1 MTELEFIHTVKNIE
15 DRMYR
20 LAKSILI
27 SEDEA
32 ADAVQEICAK
42 LWTKRTQ
49 LDNVSNKE
57 AYFMRA
63 VRNYCLDRLKSKQS
77 KETRFDNISFKTKAF
92 SSEKNYEKKEAYNL
106 VLKLMNALPEKQRV
120 IIQLRDIE
128 GYKFEEIAEIVNM
141 KENAIRTALSRA
153 RKTLKEALIKQ
164 YEYGLQYNK

>member
-15 DRMYR
+15 NKMYR

-42 LWTKRTQ
+42 LWVKRNY
-49 LDNVSNKE
+49 LSNVANKE

-77 KETRFDNISFKTKAF
+77 KESRFDNISFKTQAF
-92 SSEKNYEKKEAYNL
+92 SSEKNYEKKEAYHL
-106 VLKLMNALPEKQRV
+106 ILKLMNALPEKQRV
-120 IIQLRDIE
+120 IVQLRDIE
-128 GYKFEEIAEIVNM
+128 GYKFEEIAEILEM

-153 RKTLKEALIKQ
+153 RKTLKEALLKQ
-164 YEYGLQYNK
+164 YEYGL

>member
-15 DRMYR
+15 DKMFR

-42 LWTKRTQ
+42 LWLRRDT
-49 LDNVSNKE
+49 LDEVSNKE
-57 AYFMRA
+57 AYFFRA
-63 VRNYCLDRLKSKQS
+63 VKNYCLDRLKSKQA
-77 KETRFDNISFKTKAF
+77 KETRYDLVSFKTQGF
-92 SSEKNYEKKEAYNL
+92 SSEKKYEKREAYNL
-106 VLKLMNALPEKQRV
+106 ILQLMSLLPEKQRM

-128 GYKFEEIAEIVNM
+128 GYEFKEIASILDM

-153 RKTLKEALIKQ
+153 RKSLKEALIKQ
-164 YEYGLQYNK
+164 YEYGL

>member
-1 MTELEFIHTVKNIE
+1 MTELEYIHTVKNIE

-32 ADAVQEICAK
+32 ADAVQETCAK
-42 LWTKRTQ
+42 LWDKREKLKT
-49 LDNVSNKE
+49 VSNRE

-63 VRNYCLDRLKSKQS
+63 VKNFCLDRLKSKQA
-77 KETRFDNISFKTKAF
+77 KESRYDLISFKTQAF
-92 SSEKNYEKKEAYNL
+92 SSEKSYEKKEAYYLILNL
-106 VLKLMNALPEKQRV
+106 MKALPEKQRM

-128 GYKFEEIAEIVNM
+128 GYKYEEISAILEM

-164 YEYGLQYNK
+164 YEYGL

>member
-42 LWTKRTQ
+42 LWTKRKQ
-49 LDNVSNKE
+49 LSSVTNKE

-63 VRNYCLDRLKSKQS
+63 VKNYCLDRLKSKQA
-77 KETRFDNISFKTKAF
+77 KETRYDLISFKTQSF
-92 SSEKNYEKKEAYNL
+92 SSEKKYEKKEAYNL
-106 VLKLMNALPEKQRV
+106 ILDLLKALPEKQRMIV
-120 IIQLRDIE
+120 QLRDIE
-128 GYKFEEIAEIVNM
+128 GYKFEEISKILEM

-153 RKTLKEALIKQ
+153 RKSLKEALLKQ
-164 YEYGLQYNK
+164 YEYGL